1 MAQKV
6 ERMEKMKKAMKK
18 TMNRMLVL
26 LLAVSIFAGTLDLN
40 AFAAEPK
47 VVTGGAGWDGVT
59 TQNVCET
66 ENLRI
71 TYTLSSYWS
80 TRYNIVR
87 YYTGRMAIDLP

>member
-1 MAQKV
+1 
-6 ERMEKMKKAMKK
+6 MKKAMKK